1 MTLLLL
7 EQQMRKPAR
16 ILLVD
21 DHQIVLDGLAN
32 LLNTISGLLITG
44 TVLNATQALDFLK
57 TNETDLLITD
67 VNMPGGG
74 GVALC
79 TEVRKRYPSVR
90 VLMLTMLDDVKNIR
104 EAIRAGTMGYVLK
117 RAGVEELTRAISVI
131 LSGRKYFS
139 DEIIIELAA
148 TEGEDLNAVNGASKI
163 SFSKRELEVLKLV
176 AQEYSTPQIAEKL
189 GLTNPTI
196 ETFRQRMIK
205 KAGVKGS
212 IGLVLYAMKHELL

>member
-1 MTLLLL
+1 MA
-7 EQQMRKPAR
+7 KAAR

-32 LLNTISGLLITG
+32 LLSTIPGLEISGK
-44 TVLNATQALDFLK
+44 VLDGNMALDFLED
-57 TNETDLLITD
+57 NETDLLITD
-67 VNMPGGG
+67 MNMPGGG

-79 TEVRKRYPSVR
+79 TEVRKRYPGVR
-90 VLMLTMLDDVKNIR
+90 VLMLTMLDDVLNIR
-104 EAIRAGTMGYVLK
+104 GAIRAGTMGYVLK
-117 RAGVEELTRAISVI
+117 RAGVEELTRAIATI
-131 LSGRKYFS
+131 LSGRKYFG
-139 DEIIIELAA
+139 DEIIAELAA
-148 TEGEDLNAVNGASKI
+148 IEGDDLNALSRNAKI

-189 GLTNPTI
+189 GLTIPTI